1 VNATDRSFNKAIPT
15 FTVHQFLNALYST
28 SYHTAINAIDENI
41 LQGRM
46 NFLMFDST
54 NEHLTPDLFQP
65 LCYKLLRRCSA
76 LQLAPAQK
84 SYDKLLP
91 FYYGDPDEQFDLTKV
106 GAILVQDK
114 NRVRG
119 SKPSQLLG
127 EDFFTVFGPK
137 PRQDSIRKSFDNII
151 SNNPTV
157 KLLYLLF
164 DFGTNDVSLE
174 VDEQIFACID
184 SLHVR
189 NEVRALFLDT
199 APLVKDDDIA
209 VTYQST
215 MFFMLINIKKMEIFG
230 L

>member
-1 VNATDRSFNKAIPT
+1 
-15 FTVHQFLNALYST
+15 
-28 SYHTAINAIDENI
+28 
-41 LQGRM
+41 
-46 NFLMFDST
+46 
-54 NEHLTPDLFQP
+54 
-65 LCYKLLRRCSA
+65 
-76 LQLAPAQK
+76 LAPAQK

-91 FYYGDPDEQFDLTKV
+91 FYYGDPDQQFDLTKV

-174 VDEQIFACID
+174 VSYSKAVNPRIWAIHSKGSDEQIFACID

-199 APLVKDDDIA
+199 APPVKDDDIA
-209 VTYQST
+209 VTYHEDHVYNVLHVDKYQEDG
-215 MFFMLINIKKMEIFG
+215 KFG